1 MNNMKLLLF
10 GLSILASITAILSIH
25 IYGNLE
31 EVKANWSKY
40 RCNPAYMLLAGYIDP
55 DNGINGNFSQCL
67 NLMGSGVMGGVTDA
81 IGSQFSIIS
90 ESLKAISSPLAIFR
104 TMLSSTRKFVVGFAS
119 STLGKAAGPLSMFV
133 YYLNKIQDI
142 VRRIFGEGYIAALL
156 GVTFVSFIRGF
167 FSLIIAIIKGFVIAM
182 LIISIIL
189 ALFQPAL
196 LAIVL
201 VIASSLAAAGG

>member
-1 MNNMKLLLF
+1 
-10 GLSILASITAILSIH
+10 
-25 IYGNLE
+25 
-31 EVKANWSKY
+31 
-40 RCNPAYMLLAGYIDP
+40 
-55 DNGINGNFSQCL
+55 
-67 NLMGSGVMGGVTDA
+67 
-81 IGSQFSIIS
+81 
-90 ESLKAISSPLAIFR
+90 
-104 TMLSSTRKFVVGFAS
+104 
-119 STLGKAAGPLSMFV
+119 V